1 MISSISSFF
10 LAWGRW
16 LSAPGLAIAVLAAPA
31 HAEIVPVKVDRWLQV
46 NQARGKVTYTQ
57 GNSRRAAR
65 LGDRIQNVG
74 DGASTGPQSAA
85 TLALDT
91 NIGTLTMGDN
101 TTLRVQELQVVP
113 EGGRISRLLVTG
125 GRVRLKVRK
134 FTNPTSRLEIQTPA
148 GVSGVRGTEFGVN
161 VSPNGKTSIAT
172 LDGQVIA
179 AAQGQEVEVN
189 AGFQTLIIPGEPP
202 QPPVPLTE
210 DTRLRLEVVQ
220 RVDWQHV
227 RIAGRIDRF
236 SGISI
241 EDQPIVTDR
250 SGQFDLIIPLPLRQG
265 VRSIVVTPLGKQQV
279 YERSVP

>member
-1 MISSISSFF
+1 MFSSLFF
-10 LAWGRW
+10 FWGRW
-16 LSAPGLAIAVLAAPA
+16 LSVPGLAIVLFAAPA
-31 HAEIVPVKVDRWLQV
+31 HAEIVPVKVDRWLQL
-46 NQARGKVTYTQ
+46 NQAKGKVAYIQ
-57 GNSRRAAR
+57 GSSRRAAR

-74 DGASTGPQSAA
+74 DGASTGQQSAA
-85 TLALDT
+85 TLVLDS

-101 TTLRVQELQVVP
+101 TAVRVQELQIVP
-113 EGGRISRLLVTG
+113 EGGRISRLMVTG

-134 FTNPTSRLEIQTPA
+134 FTNPSSRLEIQTPA
-148 GVSGVRGTEFGVN
+148 GVSGVRGTDFGVN
-161 VSPNGKTSIAT
+161 VSPGGKTSVAT
-172 LDGQVIA
+172 LEGKVTA

-202 QPPVPLTE
+202 QSPVPLTE
-210 DTRLRLEVVQ
+210 DTRLRLELVQ

-241 EDQPIVTDR
+241 EDQPIATDR
-250 SGQFDLIIPLPLRQG
+250 SGQFDLIIPLPLRQ
-265 VRSIVVTPLGKQQV
+265 RIQSIVVTPLGKQQV

>member
-1 MISSISSFF
+1 MSSSFIF
-10 LAWGRW
+10 AWGRW
-16 LSAPGLAIAVLAAPA
+16 LSVPSLAISLLAAPA
-31 HAEIVPVKVDRWLQV
+31 HAEIVPVKIERWLQV
-46 NQARGKVTYTQ
+46 NQAKGKVVYAQ
-57 GNSRRAAR
+57 GGSRRAAR

-101 TTLRVQELQVVP
+101 TALRVQELQVLP
-113 EGGRISRLLVTG
+113 EGGRISRLVVTG

-134 FTNPTSRLEIQTPA
+134 FTNPSSRLEIQTPA
-148 GVSGVRGTEFGVN
+148 GVSGVRGTDFGVN
-161 VSPNGKTSIAT
+161 VSPNGKTSVAT
-172 LDGQVIA
+172 LEGKVTA

-210 DTRLRLEVVQ
+210 DTRLRLELVQ

-241 EDQPIVTDR
+241 EDQPIATDR

-265 VRSIVVTPLGKQQV
+265 IQSIVVTPLGKQQV